1 MYDLC
6 VLLYYL
12 FIRNPFICLI
22 KNVILKYT
30 MIKVENSEQNLLDL
44 PVVEECWIYVIMELE
59 NTYNLP
65 IIKLLDDIKVD
76 EFNLQTICD
85 KLNHIR
91 KVAF

>member
-1 MYDLC
+1 MEE
-6 VLLYYL
+6 
-12 FIRNPFICLI
+12 LI

-44 PVVEECWIYVIMELE
+44 PVVEECYVIMELE

>member
-1 MYDLC
+1 MEE
-6 VLLYYL
+6 
-12 FIRNPFICLI
+12 LI

-65 IIKLLDDIKVD
+65 IIKLLDDITVSYTHLTLPTKRIV
-76 EFNLQTICD
+76 
-85 KLNHIR
+85 
-91 KVAF
+91 

>member
-1 MYDLC
+1 MEE
-6 VLLYYL
+6 
-12 FIRNPFICLI
+12 LI

-65 IIKLLDDIKVD
+65 IINCWMI
-76 EFNLQTICD
+76 
-85 KLNHIR
+85 
-91 KVAF
+91 

>member
-1 MYDLC
+1 MEE
-6 VLLYYL
+6 
-12 FIRNPFICLI
+12 LI

-65 IIKLLDDIKVD
+65 IIKLLYDIKVD

>member
-1 MYDLC
+1 MEE
-6 VLLYYL
+6 
-12 FIRNPFICLI
+12 LI
-22 KNVILKYT
+22 KNVILKY
-30 MIKVENSEQNLLDL
+30 
-44 PVVEECWIYVIMELE
+44 E

>member
-1 MYDLC
+1 MEE
-6 VLLYYL
+6 
-12 FIRNPFICLI
+12 LI

-65 IIKLLDDIKVD
+65 IIKLLD

>member
-1 MYDLC
+1 MEE
-6 VLLYYL
+6 
-12 FIRNPFICLI
+12 LI

-76 EFNLQTICD
+76 ELKLQTICD

-91 KVAF
+91 NAAF

>member
-1 MYDLC
+1 MEE
-6 VLLYYL
+6 
-12 FIRNPFICLI
+12 LI

-44 PVVEECWIYVIMELE
+44 PVVEECWIYVIME
-59 NTYNLP
+59 
-65 IIKLLDDIKVD
+65 
-76 EFNLQTICD
+76 FNLQTICD

>member
-1 MYDLC
+1 MEE
-6 VLLYYL
+6 
-12 FIRNPFICLI
+12 LI

-44 PVVEECWIYVIMELE
+44 PVVEECWMELE

>member
-1 MYDLC
+1 MEEVIL
-6 VLLYYL
+6 
-12 FIRNPFICLI
+12 
-22 KNVILKYT
+22 NVILKYT

-59 NTYNLP
+59 NTNNLA
-65 IIKLLDDIKVD
+65 IMKLLDDIKVD
-76 EFNLQTICD
+76 EFHLPTICG

>member
-1 MYDLC
+1 MEE
-6 VLLYYL
+6 
-12 FIRNPFICLI
+12 LI

-44 PVVEECWIYVIMELE
+44 PVVEECWIYVIMEL
-59 NTYNLP
+59 
-65 IIKLLDDIKVD
+65 KLLDDIKVD